1 MVLEG
6 SLAAFLSAAFSGLY
20 REAFESVVYKKLSA
34 ETKDS
39 QIASSNVFKNLFK
52 VEVHTI

>member
-20 REAFESVVYKKLSA
+20 REAFESVVYKRLSA

-52 VEVHTI
+52 IEVHTI